1 MAALA
6 QGRRHGRQR
15 AWHLGSRIGLDQL
28 QRCAKDPAG
37 TIIQND
43 QHGHGFARPPSP
55 VQPLEPGNRGLFQQA
70 SHALK
75 AGSGTPFLSYRL
87 PILGAGQP
95 LKGGLDVNRQTIF
108 GSPYLLGFDHLERL
122 LERTAR
128 TAGESYPPYNI
139 EELEDDGIR
148 ITLAVAGFSQE
159 ELSVTE
165 EDRQLV
171 VRGRQAD
178 ANGKTFLHRGIAAR
192 QFLRSFVLADGIEV
206 TAAALANGLLKID
219 LARKQVQPSTRVI
232 DIRTGG

>member
-1 MAALA
+1 MSSNTLN
-6 QGRRHGRQR
+6 G
-15 AWHLGSRIGLDQL
+15 
-28 QRCAKDPAG
+28 
-37 TIIQND
+37 
-43 QHGHGFARPPSP
+43 
-55 VQPLEPGNRGLFQQA
+55 
-70 SHALK
+70 
-75 AGSGTPFLSYRL
+75 GSGALSLSCRS
-87 PILGAGQP
+87 PIMGAGQP
-95 LKGGLDVNRQTIF
+95 LKGGLDVNKQTIF
-108 GSPYLLGFDHLERL
+108 GSPYLLGFEHLERL

-128 TAGESYPPYNI
+128 TAGDSYPPYNI
-139 EELEDDGIR
+139 EELSGDGGAPGEFGGIR
-148 ITLAVAGFSQE
+148 ITLAVAGFSKD

-171 VRGRQAD
+171 VRGRQGE